1 MKKLLLIVNLCA
13 FVFNVFAG
21 EAFSR
26 GFEKGWKEGWRSA
39 RGNYAFTP
47 FTPFPP
53 FPEFGHDDFWS
64 GYNVGFLMAIQKA
77 ESE

>member
-1 MKKLLLIVNLCA
+1 MRKLLVLTIWLCFA
-13 FVFNVFAG
+13 FNVLAG

-39 RGNYAFTP
+39 RRNYSFTP

-64 GYNVGFLMAIQKA
+64 GYNVGFLMALEKA
-77 ESE
+77 NAE